1 MTIVTT
7 ETVNAPR
14 AVGKM
19 HKLIA
24 LSEGMPEDGAFARQ
38 LRRKFA

>member
-1 MTIVTT
+1 MKIVTT
-7 ETVNAPR
+7 ETVNALR

-19 HKLIA
+19 HKLIS
-24 LSEGMPEDGAFARQ
+24 LSTGMPEDRAFARQ